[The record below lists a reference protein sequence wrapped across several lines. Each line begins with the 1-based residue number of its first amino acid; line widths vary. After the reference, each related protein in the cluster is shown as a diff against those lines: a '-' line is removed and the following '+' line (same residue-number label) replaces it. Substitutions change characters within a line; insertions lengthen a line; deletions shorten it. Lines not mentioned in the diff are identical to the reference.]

1 MKVADILRQ
10 LADKLDTIDQKDT
23 IEPEQDT
30 SPEPI
35 SDKMINPLQQ
45 KQELLKKV
53 AGVDNEYDRQDDEQA
68 SCGSDNDELNRMKKM
83 VTMVIGG
90 DETDIN

>member
-1 MKVADILRQ
+1 MKVTDILRQ
-10 LADKLDTIDQKDT
+10 LADKLDNIDQKDT
-23 IEPEQDT
+23 MEPEHDT
-30 SPEPI
+30 APEPT

-53 AGVDNEYDRQDDEQA
+53 AGVDNEYDRQDDAQS
-68 SCGSDNDELNRMKKM
+68 SCGDDDELDRMKKM

-90 DETDIN
+90 DETDVN